1 MALTTTVCLDP
12 KTKESLKELKNF
24 PSESFNSV
32 IQRLIN
38 EAYDNMPLSDET
50 IRKIEDGL
58 KEYKE
63 GNYYS
68 IEEVAEELGIR
79 IN

>member
-12 KTKESLKELKNF
+12 KTKELLKELKNF

-32 IQRLIN
+32 IERLIN

-50 IRKIEDGL
+50 IRKIEEGL

>member
-12 KTKESLKELKNF
+12 KTKESLKGLKNF

-32 IQRLIN
+32 IERLIN

-50 IRKIEDGL
+50 IRKIEEGL

-63 GNYYS
+63 GKYYS

-79 IN
+79 ID

>member
-1 MALTTTVCLDP
+1 MALNTTVCLDP

-50 IRKIEDGL
+50 IRKIEEGL

>member
-1 MALTTTVCLDP
+1 MALNTTVCLDP

-32 IQRLIN
+32 IERLIN

-50 IRKIEDGL
+50 IRKIEEGL

-63 GNYYS
+63 GKYYS

-79 IN
+79 ID

>member
-1 MALTTTVCLDP
+1 MALNTTVCLDP

-50 IRKIEDGL
+50 IRKIEEGL

-68 IEEVAEELGIR
+68 I
-79 IN
+79 

>member
-1 MALTTTVCLDP
+1 
-12 KTKESLKELKNF
+12 LKNF

-50 IRKIEDGL
+50 IRKIEEGL

>member
-1 MALTTTVCLDP
+1 
-12 KTKESLKELKNF
+12 
-24 PSESFNSV
+24 
-32 IQRLIN
+32 
-38 EAYDNMPLSDET
+38 MPLSDET
-50 IRKIEDGL
+50 IRKIEEGL